1 MQTMFINLSNS
12 DQIVEEV
19 KETITVII
27 KII

>member
-1 MQTMFINLSNS
+1 MRTMFINLSNL